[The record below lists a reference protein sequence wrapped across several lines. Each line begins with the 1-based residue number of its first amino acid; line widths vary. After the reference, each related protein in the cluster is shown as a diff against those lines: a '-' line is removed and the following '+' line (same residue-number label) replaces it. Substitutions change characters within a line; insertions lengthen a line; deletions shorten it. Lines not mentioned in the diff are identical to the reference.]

1 MLRSMTGYAAA
12 SATANGATVTVTLKS
27 VNHRFLDLHL
37 RLPAE
42 VDSLEPKLRQTLR
55 ARLARGHVD
64 LVVMVDRPGAVE
76 VRFDRALVRGYF
88 EAFAKLREEMH
99 VTAEADLNGL
109 LKLPGAVTVM
119 PAATPG
125 DAQIEELDCLLFQA
139 LGQALD
145 GLDKM
150 RCHEG
155 EVLCQELLNRS
166 AALDTLADRIEGL
179 REGADRRIFDRLKQR
194 ITELAGQSAAPERI
208 AQEAAIL
215 AERGDVS
222 EEIQRLKSHVGQF
235 RDTLKTPPDG
245 GETGK
250 RFDFLLQEMNR
261 EANTILSKT
270 AGDGAGLEITDLA
283 IQAKAEIEKLREQV
297 QNLQ

>member
-1 MLRSMTGYAAA
+1 MTGYAAA
-12 SATANGATVTVTLKS
+12 TASSNGANVTVTLKS

-37 RLPAE
+37 RLPPE
-42 VDSLEPKLRQTLR
+42 VDSLEPKLRQALR

-64 LVVMVDRPGAVE
+64 LTVVVDRPGAVE

-99 VTAEADLNGL
+99 VNAEADLNGL

-119 PAATPG
+119 PAAIPG
-125 DAQIEELDCLLFQA
+125 DAQIEELDRLLFCA
-139 LGQALD
+139 LGKALD
-145 GLDKM
+145 ALDKM

-155 EVLCQELLNRS
+155 EMLCRELLQR
-166 AALDTLADRIEGL
+166 AATLDSLADRIAGL
-179 REGADRRIFDRLKQR
+179 REGADRRIFERLKQR
-194 ITELAGQSAAPERI
+194 ITELAGQAAAPERI

-235 RDTLKTPPDG
+235 RDTLEAPPDG

>member
-1 MLRSMTGYAAA
+1 MTGYAAA
-12 SATANGATVTVTLKS
+12 SASSNGATITVTLKS

-37 RLPAE
+37 RVPPE
-42 VDSLEPKLRQTLR
+42 VDSLEPKLRQALR

-64 LVVMVDRPGAVE
+64 VVVVVDRPGAVE

-88 EAFAKLREEMH
+88 EAFAKLREEMR
-99 VTAEADLNGL
+99 VTTEADLNGL

-119 PAATPG
+119 PAVIPG
-125 DAQIEELDCLLFQA
+125 DSQMEELDHLLFQA
-139 LGQALD
+139 LAKALD
-145 GLDKM
+145 ALDKM

-155 EVLCQELLNRS
+155 GMLCRELLSRS
-166 AALDTLADRIEGL
+166 AALDSLTDRIAGL
-179 REGADRRIFDRLKQR
+179 REGADRRIFERLKQR
-194 ITELAGQSAAPERI
+194 ITELAGQSATPDRI
-208 AQEAAIL
+208 TQEAAIL

-235 RDTLKTPPDG
+235 RDTLEAPPDG